1 MRGNRGNMRGA
12 FRGGRGG
19 HPAARPVFAQYS
31 SSPDYT
37 AAADNKTPSV
47 AESDIIPFNVVSPD
61 ILRVK
66 GGAASSKFSL
76 NLTDASQ
83 K

>member
-1 MRGNRGNMRGA
+1 MRGA
-12 FRGGRGG
+12 FRGGRKD

-31 SSPDYT
+31 SSPEY
-37 AAADNKTPSV
+37 ASAADQKTPSV

-66 GGAASSKFSL
+66 GGARSSKFSL
-76 NLTDASQ
+76 NLTDASEKQ
-83 K
+83 H